1 MFAAPNFFQT
11 GGGNVIRLADVF
23 SATTYNGNGT
33 SQTITNGINL
43 SGKGGLVWSKSRS
56 GALPTA
62 RHALFDTERG
72 VDKLLSSNLTNAQ
85 ATVSDEITA
94 FNSNGYDVGANLTYA
109 STNYSGNAY
118 VSWTFR
124 KEPKFFDIVTWT
136 GTGGDR
142 TISHSL
148 GSTPGCIIVKR
159 TNNTAG
165 WYVYHRS
172 STYGQNGYLLL
183 NDTNAESNIGAD
195 VWTPTSTTFQA
206 NSTYINLNLSGGT
219 YVAYVFAHDAGGFG
233 STGTDNAISCGGYT
247 GNGGSLDINL
257 GYQPQFVIVK
267 RTDTLYSWQMYDTS
281 RGFNSSDA
289 ALLAPNLSDA
299 ESTITG
305 SQIYPT
311 STGFTVTSSFANTG
325 GGTYVYIAI
334 RANS

>member
-11 GGGNVIRLADVF
+11 GGGVPVYMSDVF
-23 SATTYNGNGT
+23 SAFTYTGNGST
-33 SQTITNGINL
+33 KTITNGIDL
-43 SGKGGLVWSKSRS
+43 AGKGGLVWIKSR
-56 GALPTA
+56 GLANNN
-62 RHALFDTERG
+62 ALFDTSRG
-72 VDKLLSSNLTNAQ
+72 ATNFLISNSTAQNQTSATSLTSFNADGFSIGSS
-85 ATVSDEITA
+85 S
-94 FNSNGYDVGANLTYA
+94 GANTNGDPVA
-109 STNYSGNAY
+109 SWS
-118 VSWTFR
+118 FR
-124 KEPKFFDIVTWT
+124 KQPKFFDVVTYT
-136 GTGGDR
+136 GNGTTGR
-142 TISHSL
+142 QIAHNL
-148 GSTPGCIIVKR
+148 GSVPGCMIVKR
-159 TNNTAG
+159 TDVGGNDWA
-165 WYVYHRS
+165 VYHRGIAS
-172 STYGQNGYLLL
+172 PALYLNLTAANNPGDSQYVWGNGSTTV
-183 NDTNAESNIGAD
+183 D
-195 VWTPTSTTFQA
+195 PTSTVFTVAASSMVNA
-206 NSTYINLNLSGGT
+206 NGGT
-219 YVAYVFAHDAGGFG
+219 YVAYLFAHNAGGFG